1 MKQSNVDGANPGGS
15 IWTAPNS
22 IREICQP
29 DLGYTEC
36 AGPEW
41 TSNVSLAPANVL
53 KDIAACKLASVSW
66 VTPIGRNSD
75 HSGSVNTTGGPSW
88 VASIVNAIGAAS
100 TCDRGA
106 GYWSDTAIVITWD
119 DWGGWYDH
127 QAPPISNPP
136 QGDYQFGFRVPLL
149 VVSAYTPRAFVSNK
163 VHDFGSMLRFVEGV
177 FNLGE
182 GSLGLADARARNDL
196 SNFFNF
202 RAKPRAF
209 QKVPAPLD
217 ANFFINDTRPPE
229 PPDND

>member
-1 MKQSNVDGANPGGS
+1 
-15 IWTAPNS
+15 
-22 IREICQP
+22 
-29 DLGYTEC
+29 
-36 AGPEW
+36 
-41 TSNVSLAPANVL
+41 
-53 KDIAACKLASVSW
+53 
-66 VTPIGRNSD
+66 
-75 HSGSVNTTGGPSW
+75 
-88 VASIVNAIGAAS
+88 
-100 TCDRGA
+100 
-106 GYWSDTAIVITWD
+106 
-119 DWGGWYDH
+119 
-127 QAPPISNPP
+127 
-136 QGDYQFGFRVPLL
+136 VPLL